1 MIRRSPTVLALL
13 AAMAMLVGACNGS
26 TPQGPALTDPKE
38 ILTAALKSTEA
49 AKSVHLDVTVD
60 GKATVKLPNTSGP
73 GTTVELAGTTASA
86 DVDFVKPAAR
96 ATFSAKVT
104 GLTVGG
110 EIIAIDGK
118 TYTKTTLTGPLYT
131 ESAAS
136 AAPVDPSNLGGA
148 LDNLGDVLLKD
159 AGALV
164 KGDDVACG
172 SGQCYT
178 VTTTL
183 SPDELGLSGPGAGA
197 VANLPIDLT
206 GATVKVTVA
215 VEKSL
220 PYHLAGITAVLTTP
234 NGNAVTVVVTA
245 SKWDQAVSISAPPP
259 DQVKPA
265 S

>member
-1 MIRRSPTVLALL
+1 MIRPSSAALGL
-13 AAMAMLVGACNGS
+13 VAAIALVVGACNS
-26 TPQGPALTDPKE
+26 TPPGPALTDPKE

-60 GKATVKLPNTSGP
+60 GKATVKLPNTTGA
-73 GTTVELAGTTASA
+73 GTTVDLAGTTASA
-86 DVDFVKPAAR
+86 DIDFTKPAAR
-96 ATFSAKVT
+96 AIFSAKVA
-104 GLTVGG
+104 GLTVAG

-136 AAPVDPSNLGGA
+136 AAPVDPSNVGG
-148 LDNLGDVLLKD
+148 LMDDFGDVLLKD

-172 SGQCYT
+172 NGQCYT
-178 VTTTL
+178 VSTTL
-183 SPDELGLSGPGAGA
+183 SPEDLGLSGPGAGA
-197 VANLPIDLT
+197 LAGLPIDLT
-206 GATVKVTVA
+206 GATVKVIVA

-220 PYHLAGITAVLTTP
+220 PYHLYSVTAVLTTP
-234 NGNAVTVVVTA
+234 DGNAVTAVATA
-245 SKWDQAVSISAPPP
+245 SKWDQPVTVAAPSP